1 MIVHTNTGVRA
12 LESVNELTFT
22 SGLIGKLL
30 KLKSLFRYQMF
41 TRWTILLSGSGL
53 RICFNTYYIF
63 YE

>member
-30 KLKSLFRYQMF
+30 KLKSLFRY
-41 TRWTILLSGSGL
+41 IKCLLDGPF
-53 RICFNTYYIF
+53 C
-63 YE
+63 